1 MGCRAEAESG
11 VARERSA
18 LKKTLTFI
26 LALTGR
32 GDRKSRAGYAI
43 VSWGSSRDDGGALD
57 KMKPRE
63 SITRAV
69 EWLNALRIPLPL
81 GGRGER
87 AAEKYLRRNGYRI
100 VARNF
105 RAAGAEIDLVA
116 MDGETLVFVEVKTRR
131 TRDAGAP
138 EEAVDERKQ
147 KQIRRAA
154 ERFATRYRADDGT
167 MRFVIVA
174 IDASGAL

>member
-1 MGCRAEAESG
+1 
-11 VARERSA
+11 
-18 LKKTLTFI
+18 
-26 LALTGR
+26 
-32 GDRKSRAGYAI
+32 
-43 VSWGSSRDDGGALD
+43 LD
-57 KMKPRE
+57 KMSARE
-63 SITRAV
+63 ALARAV
-69 EWLNALRIPLPL
+69 DWLDSLRVRLPL
-81 GGRGER
+81 GRRGER

-131 TRDAGAP
+131 SRDAGAP

-154 ERFATRYRADDGT
+154 ELFATRYRADEVT
-167 MRFVIVA
+167 MRFDIIAV
-174 IDASGAL
+174 DASGKRLEIELLRNAF